1 MPLDEA
7 KAAFRAAGGG
17 ARFYHHSYA
26 QYRTTLKTVLA
37 ERARS
42 VPDGWKG
49 IGTISMKKTL
59 VDGERNRALAI
70 LAENPDGCTRA
81 VMLGRGFPLALIA
94 SLIRAGARDRSDREA
109 HPRRS

>member
-1 MPLDEA
+1 M
-7 KAAFRAAGGG
+7 
-17 ARFYHHSYA
+17 HSIEQRCKHYL
-26 QYRTTLKTVLA
+26 RNLP
-37 ERARS
+37 ARS
-42 VPDGWKG
+42 PDGRKG
-49 IGTISMKKTL
+49 VGTISMKQTL
-59 VDGERNRALAI
+59 VDGERSRTLAI